1 LVPARTLIGLAF
13 VLVAT
18 VHSPSATAERDAAP
32 VKVAF
37 LQGEQV
43 VYVDRP
49 GSTLQQAL
57 TALLA
62 GPTKSEAARKIKT
75 QIPSGTPL
83 RAVAIKDRVATVD
96 LGEKF
101 ANGTRFD
108 SLSARVVQVVLTA
121 TRFPNV
127 RAVRL
132 LVKGGT
138 PLGLFPGFVTLH
150 PLTAKS
156 ILAPDQPPP
165 TAPAPQPP
173 GAESDETRALQQRL
187 ADLGFMNAGE
197 VDGRTGA
204 RTSSAIV
211 AFQKWAGLARDG
223 VAGAQTRA
231 ALNSAARPSPV
242 GSGSGHRVEVLLDR
256 QLTLVIDGNR
266 VTRILDVS
274 SGKPGFDT
282 PTGSY
287 RVLRKEVRSWSVP
300 YKVWLP
306 WASYFVGGVAFHE
319 YPDVPPTPV
328 SHGCVRVP
336 RWDAEWLYNQTPIGT
351 PVTVIA
357 RSR

>member
-1 LVPARTLIGLAF
+1 LPAARSVLTLL
-13 VLVAT
+13 LL
-18 VHSPSATAERDAAP
+18 ATALLSSASASSGAAS

-43 VYVDRP
+43 VYIDRS
-49 GSTLQQAL
+49 GSSLKQAM

-62 GPTKSEAARKIKT
+62 GPTKGEVKRDIKT

-83 RAVAIKDRVATVD
+83 RALAVKNGVATID

-101 ANGTRFD
+101 ATGTRFD
-108 SLSARVVQVVLTA
+108 SLTARVVQVVLTA
-121 TRFPNV
+121 TRFRNV

-132 LVKGGT
+132 QVKGGT

-156 ILAPDQPPP
+156 VLAPDQPPP
-165 TAPAPQPP
+165 TSPAPQPP
-173 GAESDETRALQQRL
+173 GAESDDTRALQQRL
-187 ADLGFMNAGE
+187 ADLGFMNAIE

-204 RTSSAIV
+204 RTTSAV
-211 AFQKWAGLARDG
+211 VSFQKWAGLARDS
-223 VAGAQTRA
+223 VPGAQTRA
-231 ALNSAARPSPV
+231 ALTSAGRPAPI
-242 GSGSGHRVEVLLDR
+242 GSGGGHRVEILLDR
-256 QLTLVIDGNR
+256 QLALVIDANR
-266 VTRILDVS
+266 VTRVIDVS
-274 SGKPGFDT
+274 TGKPGFDT
-282 PTGSY
+282 PAGSY
-287 RVLRKEVRSWSVP
+287 RVTRKEQRSWSVP

-319 YPDVPPTPV
+319 YPDVPPTPA

-336 RWDAEWLYNQTPIGT
+336 RWDAQWLYTETPIGT
-351 PVTVIA
+351 PVTVIV

>member
-1 LVPARTLIGLAF
+1 MLMARSAF
-13 VLVAT
+13 ALLLLAT
-18 VHSPSATAERDAAP
+18 VLTSSATASHGAAP
-32 VKVAF
+32 LKVAF

-43 VYVDRP
+43 VYVDRA
-49 GSTLQQAL
+49 GSSLAQAM

-62 GPTKSEAARKIKT
+62 GPTKSEAARKITT
-75 QIPSGTPL
+75 QTPSGTPL
-83 RAVAIKDRVATVD
+83 RAVSITNRVATID

-138 PLGLFPGFVTLH
+138 PLGLFPGFVTNH

-156 ILAPDQPPP
+156 VLAPDQPPP
-165 TAPAPQPP
+165 TAPAAPPP
-173 GAESDETRALQQRL
+173 GAESDETRALQQSL
-187 ADLGFMNAGE
+187 ADLGFMNPGE

-204 RTSSAIV
+204 RTTSAVV
-211 AFQKWAGLARDG
+211 AFQKWAGLGRDG
-223 VAGAQTRA
+223 VAGEQTRA
-231 ALNSAARPSPV
+231 ALTSAARPSPV

-266 VTRILDVS
+266 VTRVLDVTT
-274 SGKPGFDT
+274 GKPGFAT

-287 RVLRKEVRSWSVP
+287 RVFRKEVRSWSVP

-319 YPDVPPTPV
+319 YPDVPPTPA

-336 RWDAEWLYNQTPIGT
+336 RWDAQWLYTQTPSGT

>member
-1 LVPARTLIGLAF
+1 MLALL
-13 VLVAT
+13 LVAAALS
-18 VHSPSATAERDAAP
+18 SPGTGSHGAAP

-49 GSTLQQAL
+49 GSSLQQAM

-75 QIPSGTPL
+75 QIPAGTRL
-83 RAVAIKDRVATVD
+83 RALTVKDRVATID
-96 LGEKF
+96 LGELY

-108 SLSARVVQVVLTA
+108 SLTARVVQVVLTA

-156 ILAPDQPPP
+156 VLAPDQPPP
-165 TAPAPQPP
+165 SAPAQQPP
-173 GAESDETRALQQRL
+173 GAESDDTRAIQQRL
-187 ADLGFMNAGE
+187 ADLGFMNASE

-204 RTSSAIV
+204 RTTSAVV
-211 AFQKWAGLARDG
+211 AFQKWAGLFRDG
-223 VAGAQTRA
+223 AAGAQTRA
-231 ALNSAARPSPV
+231 AFTSAVRPAPI
-242 GSGSGHRVEVLLDR
+242 GGGSGHRVEVLLDR
-256 QLTLVIDGNR
+256 QLVLVIDGSR
-266 VTRILDVS
+266 VTRVLDVT
-274 SGKPGFDT
+274 SGKPGFET
-282 PTGSY
+282 PAGSY
-287 RVLRKEVRSWSVP
+287 RVFRKEPRSWSVP

-319 YPDVPPTPV
+319 YPDVPPTPA

-336 RWDAEWLYNQTPIGT
+336 RWDAQWLYNQTPIGT

>member
-1 LVPARTLIGLAF
+1 MLALL
-13 VLVAT
+13 LVAT
-18 VHSPSATAERDAAP
+18 ALSSPATASHRAAP

-49 GSTLQQAL
+49 GSSLKQAV

-62 GPTKSEAARKIKT
+62 GPTNAEGTRKIKT

-83 RAVAIKDRVATVD
+83 RAVTVTDRVATID

-101 ANGTRFD
+101 ATGTRFD
-108 SLSARVVQVVLTA
+108 SLTARVVQVVLTA

-132 LVKGGT
+132 QVKGGT

-156 ILAPDQPPP
+156 LLTPDQPPP
-165 TAPAPQPP
+165 TSPAPQPP
-173 GAESDETRALQQRL
+173 AAESDETRALQQRL
-187 ADLGFMNAGE
+187 ADLGFMNASE
-197 VDGRTGA
+197 VDGRTGV
-204 RTSSAIV
+204 RTTSAV
-211 AFQKWAGLARDG
+211 VTFQKWAGLTRDG

-231 ALNSAARPSPV
+231 ALTSAGRPAPV

-266 VTRILDVS
+266 VTRVIDVS
-274 SGKPGFDT
+274 TGKPGFDT
-282 PTGSY
+282 PAGSF
-287 RVLRKEVRSWSVP
+287 RVTRKEQRSWSVP

-319 YPDVPPTPV
+319 YPDVPPTPA
-328 SHGCVRVP
+328 SHGCVRTP
-336 RWDAEWLYNQTPIGT
+336 LWDAKWLYDQTAIGT